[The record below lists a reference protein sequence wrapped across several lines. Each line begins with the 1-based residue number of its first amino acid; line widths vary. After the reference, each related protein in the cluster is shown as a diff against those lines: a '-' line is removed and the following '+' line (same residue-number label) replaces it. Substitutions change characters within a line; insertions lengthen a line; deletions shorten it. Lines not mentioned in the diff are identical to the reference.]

1 MKEEKT
7 RGGGGGEKGEKKA
20 EALVLT
26 NVLCNIF
33 ASLSDNTC
41 LFSYC

>member
-1 MKEEKT
+1 MKEEKKWG
-7 RGGGGGEKGEKKA
+7 RGGEKGEKKA

-33 ASLSDNTC
+33 ASLSDKTC